1 MNNGGE
7 GEHTPEAWHIC
18 WQAAVG
24 RDLFADAALYARVR
38 ARILDAHRR
47 KGRILIDFMLLP
59 GEIHVIARLCA
70 SDSVGRVAR
79 AIGNIVARWV
89 RSAQPVRSPVF
100 AGPFRA
106 HRIEDAEALRQELR
120 MLAWR
125 PVFLG
130 LCRQPVHHPHS
141 GLRTTLGL
149 RPANGFDARPTL
161 QLFGQAVI
169 SARAAMRRWLR
180 QRPTDREVHEWA
192 LVCGLALATGRIGP
206 HVAMARELRDRG
218 AASLVAAAGP
228 AGIDGALRL
237 LEAWVKVRLGAAQG
251 LDLRT
256 SHSELA
262 ARGRA
267 LVALLAMSH
276 GVCPAAAVA
285 RHFGR
290 AKATLSEQMSA
301 CRRRPSDART
311 LAVPLACIVEQ
322 VLAMGVDC
330 SLLERP

>member
-1 MNNGGE
+1 MNDAGDVPSA
-7 GEHTPEAWHIC
+7 PEAWHIC

-24 RDLFADAALYARVR
+24 RDLFAEVALYARVR
-38 ARILDAHRR
+38 ERILDAHRR
-47 KGRILIDFMLLP
+47 RGRVLIDYLLLP
-59 GEIHVIARLCA
+59 GEIHVIARLDA
-70 SDSVGRVAR
+70 GDAPGPVAR

-106 HRIEDAEALRQELR
+106 HRIEDADALRHELR

-130 LCRQPVHHPHS
+130 LCRQPAHHPHS
-141 GLRTTLGL
+141 ALRTTLGL
-149 RPANGFDARPTL
+149 RPANGFDARPAL
-161 QLFGQAVI
+161 QLFGDPVI
-169 SARAAMRRWLR
+169 AARAALRRWLR
-180 QRPTDREVHEWA
+180 QRPTDRQVHEWA

-218 AASLVAAAGP
+218 AASLVAAAGL

-237 LEAWVKVRLGAAQG
+237 LEAWVKVRLGAPQA
-251 LDLRT
+251 LDLHA
-256 SHSELA
+256 SHSALA

-267 LVALLAMSH
+267 LVALLAVAH

-290 AKATLSEQMSA
+290 AKATLSEQMTA
-301 CRRRPSDART
+301 CRRRPVDART
-311 LAVPLACIVEQ
+311 LAVPLASIVEH

-330 SLLERP
+330 SCSGGP